1 MVIEYKLYDASN
13 KILGRFCS
21 QIAKKALLGEYIIIV
36 NAKDAIISGTK
47 RNIHERHLAKLNIS
61 TATNPR
67 RGPFHERRPD
77 TFMRRVIKQML
88 PRKKLRGKEALKRV
102 HVYISDIPERFKTRY
117 QNLVP
122 TNEIFDADKQ
132 RLSFYNKYITL
143 DNLCQRIGWK
153 KSQIEV

>member
-1 MVIEYKLYDASN
+1 MVITYQLIDATN

-21 QIAKKALLGEYIIIV
+21 QIAKKALLGENIVII

-47 RNIHERHLAKLNIS
+47 RDIHEKYLAKLNIT

-88 PRKKLRGKEALKRV
+88 PRKKLRGKEALKRI
-102 HVYISDIPERFKTRY
+102 HVYITDIPERFKNRY
-117 QNLVP
+117 QELKP
-122 TNEIFDADKQ
+122 IEINNVDRK

-143 DNLCQRIGWK
+143 ENLCLRIGWNK
-153 KSQIEV
+153 KEAEV

>member
-1 MVIEYKLYDASN
+1 MLIEYQLIDAKD

-21 QIAKKALLGEYIIIV
+21 QIAKRALLGEYIVII

-47 RNIHERHLAKLNIS
+47 RDIHYKYLAKLNIS

-102 HVYISDIPERFKTRY
+102 HVYITDIPERFKSRY
-117 QNLVP
+117 QKLVP
-122 TNEIFDADKQ
+122 TEINNADKK
-132 RLSFYNKYITL
+132 RLSYYNKFITL

-153 KSQIEV
+153 KTEIEA

>member
-1 MVIEYKLYDASN
+1 MLIEYQLIDAKD

-21 QIAKKALLGEYIIIV
+21 QIAKRALLGEYIVII

-47 RNIHERHLAKLNIS
+47 RDIHEKYLAKLNIS

-102 HVYISDIPERFKTRY
+102 HVYITDIPERFKSRY
-117 QNLVP
+117 QKLVP
-122 TNEIFDADKQ
+122 TEINNADKK
-132 RLSFYNKYITL
+132 RLSYYNKFITL

-153 KSQIEV
+153 KTEIEA

>member
-21 QIAKKALLGEYIIIV
+21 QIAKKALLGEYIIII

-47 RNIHERHLAKLNIS
+47 KNIHESHLAKLNIS

-102 HVYISDIPERFKTRY
+102 HVYISGIPERFKNRY
-117 QNLVP
+117 QNLV

-132 RLSFYNKYITL
+132 RLFFYNKFITL

-153 KSQIEV
+153 KNQSEV